1 MTDIDFAL
9 NPDLDVGRT
18 RSKERPLSEK
28 ETMQRMCALNALLP
42 KSRIP
47 SCDGNLFVGMFFD
60 GTGNNE
66 DEDYKK
72 HRGDPRHQ
80 KHSNVVRLYH
90 AYPDLKEKKGTDAYY
105 RYYIPGVGTPFDKVG
120 DDGTVI
126 PGVPN
131 PLGSAAGWGGAPR
144 IFWGLIQVLNA
155 IHRYFHER
163 GLISESEAKDL
174 CNPLSFSPTNFAKR
188 FSVSANPFHALLNTQ
203 RTLNYKRRL
212 RELKDVYQA
221 RLKTKIRGQKPEL
234 RLINL
239 SVFGFSRGAAE
250 ARAFVNWLYEL
261 CEQKDGG
268 WLFAGIPLRIQFL
281 GIFDTVASVG
291 LAGLYPITEGR
302 QDWADDNMQIHPAVE
317 RCLHLVAG
325 HEIRA
330 CFPLDSVRVDSKYP
344 PNCKEYVFPGSHSD
358 VGGGYM
364 PLALGKADWSR
375 DGKNTDLQLA
385 RVPGFEMYCAALA
398 AGVPFYSPEELAER
412 REQHIFDA
420 LAPSKATLDALAAYY
435 QHANIQPGP
444 VEEMARQ
451 HLSWYF
457 SHRWQLLEA
466 GFHKTPQY
474 QRARGEPNADQG
486 KDFRGEATWMLHTQ
500 RALVQMIA
508 ASCHHLEQ
516 RMQLNREDVEQ
527 RGEALRSPFELGA
540 AAKNATAQ
548 SWGSPAA
555 AIYHAVRHQSGPI
568 LDDARQPHAD
578 AVAKRAPAVLARWRR
593 WLADN
598 MYPEVRNA
606 DAPERDVIRL
616 LEALRSRP
624 VPEAIGNFFDA
635 YVHDSMAG
643 FIGFGMPEFQL
654 NGYGLAKFRRI
665 YFGNAG
671 DKIIR
676 DRIKH
681 ENEQRIAEAR
691 GQRNEAAAA
700 RMPPRIPPMS
710 EWFRSL

>member
-1 MTDIDFAL
+1 
-9 NPDLDVGRT
+9 
-18 RSKERPLSEK
+18 
-28 ETMQRMCALNALLP
+28 
-42 KSRIP
+42 
-47 SCDGNLFVGMFFD
+47 
-60 GTGNNE
+60 
-66 DEDYKK
+66 
-72 HRGDPRHQ
+72 
-80 KHSNVVRLYH
+80 
-90 AYPDLKEKKGTDAYY
+90 
-105 RYYIPGVGTPFDKVG
+105 
-120 DDGTVI
+120 
-126 PGVPN
+126 
-131 PLGSAAGWGGAPR
+131 
-144 IFWGLIQVLNA
+144 
-155 IHRYFHER
+155 
-163 GLISESEAKDL
+163 
-174 CNPLSFSPTNFAKR
+174 
-188 FSVSANPFHALLNTQ
+188 
-203 RTLNYKRRL
+203 
-212 RELKDVYQA
+212 
-221 RLKTKIRGQKPEL
+221 
-234 RLINL
+234 
-239 SVFGFSRGAAE
+239 
-250 ARAFVNWLYEL
+250 
-261 CEQKDGG
+261 
-268 WLFAGIPLRIQFL
+268 
-281 GIFDTVASVG
+281 
-291 LAGLYPITEGR
+291 
-302 QDWADDNMQIHPAVE
+302 
-317 RCLHLVAG
+317 
-325 HEIRA
+325 
-330 CFPLDSVRVDSKYP
+330 
-344 PNCKEYVFPGSHSD
+344 
-358 VGGGYM
+358 
-364 PLALGKADWSR
+364 
-375 DGKNTDLQLA
+375 
-385 RVPGFEMYCAALA
+385 
-398 AGVPFYSPEELAER
+398 
-412 REQHIFDA
+412 
-420 LAPSKATLDALAAYY
+420 
-435 QHANIQPGP
+435 
-444 VEEMARQ
+444 
-451 HLSWYF
+451 
-457 SHRWQLLEA
+457 
-466 GFHKTPQY
+466 
-474 QRARGEPNADQG
+474 
-486 KDFRGEATWMLHTQ
+486 MLHTQ